1 MGKGLRERLN
11 ETIRRDKLE
20 INQYNNDNKKDNSL
34 YDKSDEAK
42 EDDVIKEND
51 DISKLLDDN
60 EILRGLVEDDTGY
73 NDDLYEEDYDKEKFS
88 SKKLI
93 VILVVLIISLS
104 TVLVLWS
111 NGYEILILRLIK

>member
-34 YDKSDEAK
+34 DDKSDEAK

-73 NDDLYEEDYDKEKFS
+73 NDDLYEEDYDKVKS
-88 SKKLI
+88 
-93 VILVVLIISLS
+93 
-104 TVLVLWS
+104 
-111 NGYEILILRLIK
+111 